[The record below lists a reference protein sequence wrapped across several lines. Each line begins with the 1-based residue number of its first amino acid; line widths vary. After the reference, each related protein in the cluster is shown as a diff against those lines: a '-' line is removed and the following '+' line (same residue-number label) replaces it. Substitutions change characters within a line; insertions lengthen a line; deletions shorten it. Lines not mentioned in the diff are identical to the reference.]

1 MLDFLTMA
9 LKWVVKSPFSSVDIS
24 HQGKLSEM
32 GGEEEEEMEARLF
45 LTLDHVGDLVLSPP
59 RCRHIPPRQAIPPL
73 KTLGASLKVK
83 CNYKHDDLR
92 E

>member
-32 GGEEEEEMEARLF
+32 GGGRGWGGGDGGVAVPRPGPRGRLGPF
-45 LTLDHVGDLVLSPP
+45 SSALSTYPTKASYPP
-59 RCRHIPPRQAIPPL
+59 
-73 KTLGASLKVK
+73 S
-83 CNYKHDDLR
+83 
-92 E
+92 

>member
-1 MLDFLTMA
+1 MEISNLESRKRLFSYSWSMRGWQMLDFLTMA

-45 LTLDHVGDLVLSPP
+45 LTLDHAGDLLDTP
-59 RCRHIPPRQAIPPL
+59 
-73 KTLGASLKVK
+73 KTIESG
-83 CNYKHDDLR
+83 NR
-92 E
+92 